1 MRFFFDNN
9 LPPRLA
15 KAIQA
20 LVATEHEVTHL
31 RDRFSADTPDVTW
44 LNALGAE
51 RNWVLI
57 CGDPRIM
64 KRPHELR
71 ALQEARLLSFFL
83 KGGWTNLTLWVI
95 AYKLVQWW
103 PDIMDTAKRI
113 APPASFLVPMH
124 YGSKGGKLESLHLA

>member
-1 MRFFFDNN
+1 LRFFFDNN

-20 LVATEHEVTHL
+20 LVATEHEVMHL
-31 RDRFSADTPDVTW
+31 TDKFAANTTDVTW
-44 LNALGAE
+44 LKVLGAE
-51 RNWVLI
+51 RDWVLI
-57 CGDPRIM
+57 CGDPRIT
-64 KRPHELR
+64 KRPHELK

-95 AYKLVQWW
+95 AHKLVQWW
-103 PDIMDTAKRI
+103 PNIMETARCI

-124 YGSKGGKLESLHLA
+124 YGGKGGRLDPLRLA